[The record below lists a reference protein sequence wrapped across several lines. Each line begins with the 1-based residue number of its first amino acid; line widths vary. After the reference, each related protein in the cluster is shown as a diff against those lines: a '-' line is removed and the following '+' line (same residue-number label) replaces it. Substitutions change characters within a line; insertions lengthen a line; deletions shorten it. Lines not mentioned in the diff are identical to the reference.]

1 MENVAY
7 AVHTKTCTFLLDREG
22 LCHWIVSRHGMVPP
36 EIRGC
41 VGAQF
46 VASLHAELDGLL
58 AGELLIGSAA
68 LFVKHD
74 SETDKLVLL
83 RTGTILH
90 IEDREAGR
98 TSQPPRPLGD
108 DTLDLG
114 GDAASVAVRTQPLTG
129 PPQDATLPLTDASL
143 LRSPVGGRGGDTVP
157 PPAYVVH
164 RPRGASLADEA
175 EELDVQP
182 DPDSLPDVGPLP
194 PFQPRE
200 GAPAGHGA
208 ARHRKVEGES
218 TITLTLPLFRGG
230 PARRLPDR

>member
-74 SETDKLVLL
+74 PETDKLVLL

-90 IEDREAGR
+90 VEDREAGR
-98 TSQPPRPLGD
+98 SSQPPRPLGD
-108 DTLDLG
+108 DTLDLAG
-114 GDAASVAVRTQPLTG
+114 G
-129 PPQDATLPLTDASL
+129 PPLD
-143 LRSPVGGRGGDTVP
+143 SPPSVGARGGDTVP

-164 RPRGASLADEA
+164 PPRGVSLADEA

-194 PFQPRE
+194 PYQPRDE
-200 GAPAGHGA
+200 PSGGHGA
-208 ARHRKVEGES
+208 ARHRKAEGES